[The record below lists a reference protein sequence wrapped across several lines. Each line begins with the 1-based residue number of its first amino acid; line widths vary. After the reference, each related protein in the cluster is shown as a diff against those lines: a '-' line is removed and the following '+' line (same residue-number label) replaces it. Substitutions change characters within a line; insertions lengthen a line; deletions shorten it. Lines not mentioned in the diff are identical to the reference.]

1 MPYCIWALSELG
13 IKTRQPCRFYLSGLS
28 GKAGLTP
35 PTEGVYFP
43 LPRCTIKSVICDRHG
58 PILSLNPPSI
68 SMPQSRE
75 LAPKENQP
83 DLPVILAGNATAAV
97 RNRVEGF
104 FSSLASIF
112 ESWVRRRQSLNT
124 QRAYREDVM
133 AFVKFMGLTWPN
145 EATQLLRVSV
155 QDVQRFRGQLFARN
169 AAPKTLNRRISSLS
183 SFYKYLA
190 AAAAELRLPIMVP
203 NPAHAQFIS
212 RESTDPRE
220 ETRALSAARAR
231 QLVGLPAGNSVLDY
245 RDRAILKFFL
255 YSGARL
261 STACRLKVSDF
272 HQDGDEATIRLHE
285 KGDKR
290 RTIGLHFQAAQA
302 IVEYIEKAGLMSG
315 SLFRPRLN
323 SRSQKLGSSGMS
335 AWTLWR
341 VVEDYLVQLPGGVK
355 EEQLPDD
362 SIARQAVY
370 TPHSIRAT
378 TATLLL
384 DAGVDIIKVK
394 ELLGHS
400 HITTTQIYDKR
411 RRSTSESASHL
422 LAI

>member
-1 MPYCIWALSELG
+1 
-13 IKTRQPCRFYLSGLS
+13 
-28 GKAGLTP
+28 
-35 PTEGVYFP
+35 
-43 LPRCTIKSVICDRHG
+43 
-58 PILSLNPPSI
+58 
-68 SMPQSRE
+68 MPQSRE

-83 DLPVILAGNATAAV
+83 DLPAILAGNATAAI
-97 RNRVEGF
+97 RDRVEQF
-104 FSSLASIF
+104 FSSVASIF
-112 ESWVRRRQSLNT
+112 EFWVARRQSVNT

-133 AFVKFMGLTWPN
+133 AFVKFLGLTWPDQAM
-145 EATQLLRVSV
+145 ELLRVSV
-155 QDVQRFRGQLFARN
+155 QDVQRFRGQLVAQN

-190 AAAAELRLPIMVP
+190 GAAAELRLPIMVP

-212 RESTDPRE
+212 RESPDARD

-231 QLVGLPAGNSVLDY
+231 QLVGLPAGNSLLDY

-272 HQDGDEATIRLHE
+272 QQDGDEATIRLHE

-302 IVEYIEKAGLMSG
+302 IAEYIEKAGLSSG
-315 SLFRPRLN
+315 PLFRSHLN
-323 SRSQKLGSSGMS
+323 SRSQKLGNSAMS
-335 AWTLWR
+335 VWTLWR
-341 VVEDYLVQLPGGVK
+341 VVESYLGQLPGAVK
-355 EEQLPDD
+355 EEQVPDG
-362 SIARQAVY
+362 STTRQSVY

-384 DAGVDIIKVK
+384 DAGVDITRVQQ
-394 ELLGHS
+394 LLGHR